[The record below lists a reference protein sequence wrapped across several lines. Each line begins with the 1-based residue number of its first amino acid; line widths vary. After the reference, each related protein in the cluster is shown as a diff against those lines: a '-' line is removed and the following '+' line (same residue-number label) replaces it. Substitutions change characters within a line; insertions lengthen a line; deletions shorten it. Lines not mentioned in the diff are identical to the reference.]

1 MKLGAD
7 LQEMSLARLMG
18 MVSFCIV
25 EGLIIRAACII
36 KADQIISLITAQTAI
51 FTIIWA
57 AITGKN
63 VIELK
68 KKNGGS
74 TCGNTQVL

>member
-1 MKLGAD
+1 MNALKDIKEMKLV
-7 LQEMSLARLMG
+7 RWMG
-18 MVSFCIV
+18 LIAFCIA

-68 KKNGGS
+68 KNG
-74 TCGNTQVL
+74 NRIKAE